1 MKKLFLTM
9 ILLVMLTITVG
20 CVETKEE
27 TKADDLKVA
36 LVLTGSKTDNGWCQI
51 GYNGLLDIEKEYGAE
66 IAFNENTQTSQYNQV
81 IKTYAKDGYN
91 AIICHGME
99 FLDAVKDVAKDYP
112 DTQFFI
118 TSSDITTDV
127 TNGKNISSMI
137 ANGLEQGFIQGVA
150 AGYMAQNQ
158 NSKIVG
164 AVSGMEIAAMKITVE
179 GFELG
184 VHYVDPSIKVLKAYT
199 GSFDDVNKLK
209 EQAITFIQQGA
220 TIIMSTA
227 NAATRGGF
235 EATKEKGGISIGA
248 QATSLLGEYKENL
261 ALTVNSSMSKTM
273 VTTMGYLV
281 EGNFKSDNYI
291 NGIKE
296 GVIELVMSTT
306 QADVQKV
313 KDKVQGIYDDVKSG
327 KIDVMELYKN
337 K

>member
-1 MKKLFLTM
+1 MKKLIIFSV
-9 ILLVMLTITVG
+9 LLFSLLLNYG
-20 CVETKEE
+20 CSNEVSETNE
-27 TKADDLKVA
+27 LKVA

-51 GYNGLLDIEKEYGAE
+51 GYNGLLDIEKEYGAK
-66 IAFNENTQTSQYNQV
+66 IAFNENTQTSQYVQV
-81 IKTYAKDGYN
+81 MKTYAKDGYN
-91 AIICHGME
+91 VIIAHGME
-99 FLDAVKDVAKDYP
+99 FLDAIKDIADEYP
-112 DTQFFI
+112 ETQFFV

-137 ANGLEQGFIQGVA
+137 ANGLEQGFVQGVA

-158 NSKIVG
+158 NSKMVG

-248 QATSLLGEYKENL
+248 QASSLLGEYKNNL

-273 VTTMGYLV
+273 VATIGHLL
-281 EGNFKSDNYI
+281 EGNFKADNYI

-296 GVIELVMSTT
+296 GVIALDMSTT
-306 QADVQKV
+306 QPDMQKV
-313 KDKVQGIYDDVKSG
+313 KDKVQIIYDDIKIG
-327 KIDVMELYKN
+327 KIDVLELYN